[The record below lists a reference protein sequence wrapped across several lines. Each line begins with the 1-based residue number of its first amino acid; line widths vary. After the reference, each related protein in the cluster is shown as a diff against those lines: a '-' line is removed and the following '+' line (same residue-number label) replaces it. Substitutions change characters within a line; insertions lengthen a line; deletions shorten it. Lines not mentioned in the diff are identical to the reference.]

1 MLRELASFF
10 ADLKDV
16 VSEPVRATIVRRFCR
31 VMADK
36 LQAQNKEALRYWL
49 SRDQGRFIREC
60 EIKDGLCAVPDDLE
74 VTATAL
80 AKFCDHWISVSVFRT
95 GTDSPWRPITPE
107 MNSIRVTMIKQL
119 RDIAAGK
126 LDPSELT
133 TGE

>member
-60 EIKDGLCAVPDDLE
+60 EIRDTSPQVPEIEVSQVERWADKWLQVEKFRLKDDVEA
-74 VTATAL
+74 
-80 AKFCDHWISVSVFRT
+80 
-95 GTDSPWRPITPE
+95 PWRPITPE
-107 MNSIRVTMIKQL
+107 QNALRVTMINDLKNL
-119 RDIAAGK
+119 VRD
-126 LDPSELT
+126 DSEDK
-133 TGE
+133 